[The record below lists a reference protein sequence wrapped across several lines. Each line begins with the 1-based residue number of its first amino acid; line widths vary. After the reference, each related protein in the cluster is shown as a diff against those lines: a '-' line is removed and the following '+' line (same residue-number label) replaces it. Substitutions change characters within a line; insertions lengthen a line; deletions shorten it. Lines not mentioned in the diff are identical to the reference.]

1 MPRKDRIDAAGAGW
15 LVIFALLFAVN
26 QVVVKW
32 TNTGLQP
39 VFYVGVRSVLA
50 IIPVVI
56 WMRWRGI
63 ALRIEPGT
71 AVGGLLIGLAFTA
84 EFLFLFLA
92 LDFTTVVRSSI
103 LFYSMPIWLALA
115 SWLFLPGEKL
125 GGTKALGLL
134 LAFAGVAWAI
144 ANRGG
149 GGNGSG
155 GQGSVLGDGFALLGA
170 MGWAGVAFATRATAM
185 RRVGPELQLLWM
197 LVVSGVVML
206 VLSPLFGPLI
216 RDLQPAHLLVLVA
229 QVVVVVTAGFIGWL
243 WLLSVY
249 PASEV
254 ASFSFL
260 TPVFGVLLGW
270 LVLDEP
276 VGFGTFGAL
285 GLVAVGIVLINRA
298 PRRVAG

>member
-15 LVIFALLFAVN
+15 LVGFALLFAVN

-39 VFYVGVRSVLA
+39 VFYAGVRSVLA
-50 IIPVVI
+50 IVPVLI

-63 ALRIEPGT
+63 ALRIDRGT

-92 LDFTTVVRSSI
+92 LDFTTVVRSLI

-115 SWLFLPGEKL
+115 AHFFLPGERVS
-125 GGTKALGLL
+125 GIRALGLA
-134 LAFAGVAWAI
+134 LAFAGVVWAI
-144 ANRGG
+144 ASRGG
-149 GGNGSG
+149 GG
-155 GQGSVLGDGFALLGA
+155 GQGSLMGDGFALLGA
-170 MGWAGVAFATRATAM
+170 MGWAGVAFAARATAM
-185 RRVGPELQLLWM
+185 RRVVPEVQLLWM
-197 LVVSGVVML
+197 LVVSGLVML

-216 RDLQPAHLLVLVA
+216 RDLQMVHLLALLA
-229 QVVVVVTAGFIGWL
+229 QVVVVVAAGFIGWL
-243 WLLSVY
+243 WVLSVY

-260 TPVFGVLLGW
+260 TPVIGVLLGW

-276 VGFGTFGAL
+276 VGFGTAGAL
-285 GLVAVGIVLINRA
+285 GLVAVGIVLINRV
-298 PRRVAG
+298 PRRAPG